1 MPTVAI
7 IGAGPAGSVAA
18 ILLARRGWDVTLV
31 EQHKFPRDKVC
42 GECVSALGVEVLD
55 RHGLRHAL
63 KRLGPAMLTRTTLV
77 APDGT
82 EATVDLPAPMWGL
95 SRAAMDAALAEQAV
109 RAGAVMR
116 QPARVE
122 ALDPVTLEC
131 TVRDLQTNRV
141 APLRAQHVLVADGKA
156 SLGVVKPAA
165 TNDLGVKAHFAGV
178 DDFPDRITLFGVRGH
193 YVGLAPIEDGR
204 WNVAMS
210 VPADRVVECRGDF
223 ERFFEQLRRENRG
236 LDRRFANATR
246 AGDWLASP
254 LPRFGVAAQW
264 PARLILIG
272 NAAAALEPIGGEGM
286 GLAMRS
292 AELAAM
298 EMSAAN
304 GARGTGR
311 LRRAFRRLWRVRR
324 GSCRAAAVAMSHPA
338 TAGIAVRTI
347 SANDAIAR
355 ASLKFIGK

>member
-18 ILLARRGWDVTLV
+18 ILLARRGWAVTLV
-31 EQHKFPRDKVC
+31 EQHRFPRDKVC
-42 GECVSALGVEVLD
+42 GECLSALGVDVLE
-55 RHGLRHAL
+55 RHGLARVL
-63 KRLGPAMLTRTTLV
+63 KRLGPARLTKTTLV
-77 APDGT
+77 APDGS
-82 EATVDLPAPMWGL
+82 EATVDLPTPMWGL

-131 TVRDLQTNRV
+131 TVRDLQTNHV
-141 APLRAQHVLVADGKA
+141 APLRAPHVLVADGKA

-178 DDFPDRITLFGVRGH
+178 EDNPDRITLFGVRGH
-193 YVGLAPIEDGR
+193 YVGLAAIEDGR

-210 VPADRVVECRGDF
+210 VPAARVAECRGDF
-223 ERFFEQLRRENRG
+223 DGFFEQLRRENRG
-236 LDRRFANATR
+236 LDRRFARATR
-246 AGDWLASP
+246 AGDWLAAP

-292 AELAAM
+292 AELAAL
-298 EMSAAN
+298 EMSA
-304 GARGTGR
+304 GHGRDTGR
-311 LRRAFRRLWRVRR
+311 LRRAFRRLWRIRR
-324 GSCRAAAVAMSHPA
+324 GSCRAAAVAMSHPS

-347 SANDAIAR
+347 SANDAVAR
-355 ASLKFIGK
+355 ASLKFVGK